1 MRRGGSGGW
10 RAAVLGEIALLALL
24 GLAAEA
30 RAQQGTTR
38 GEWRHFGGDAGGTKY
53 APLDEITAENFSSL
67 KVAWRFRTE
76 NFGAKPEYNL
86 EATPLMVGG
95 VLYTTVGLS
104 RQVAAFDAITGE
116 TRWTFRFDEDA
127 RGRRAPRLNHR
138 GLAYWTDRRG
148 DDRVIYITPGY
159 QLIALDAKTGRIIP
173 SFGTKGVVDLLDGLD
188 QPRPKD
194 GLMGSTSPPMIVGNI
209 AVVGTAMPSA
219 APTRENPAAHV
230 RGYDVRTGRRVWIF
244 HTIPQPGEFGYETW
258 LKDSAAYTGNAG
270 VWTPMSADEDLGYV
284 YLPVETA
291 TNDTYGGHRPGDNLF
306 ATSLVCLD
314 ARTGRRV
321 WHFQL
326 VHHDIWD
333 FDTVA
338 PPVLLDVTVNGRPI
352 KAVAQVTKQAFT
364 YVFDRVTGAPVW
376 PIEERPVPQSTVP
389 GEQSAKTQPFPT
401 KPAAFD
407 RQGVGPDDVIDFTP
421 ALKAEAL
428 KMLGDYTVGPL
439 YTPPSL
445 AGANGKKGTL
455 HLPNST
461 GGANWQGG
469 VADPETGLLYVS
481 SHTLA
486 RVYAVTKETAT
497 AGQVPTQTPS
507 TPAQAT
513 APPSASPAPAP
524 APRRMAQARLT
535 VRSPDGDG
543 VSNQP
548 LTLPVL
554 GPQGL
559 PLIKPP
565 YGRIT
570 AIDLNTGEHVWMT
583 PLGTT
588 PEWIAK
594 HPALTGV
601 TLPNTGRWDHAGM
614 LVTKTLL
621 MAGEGSGLYAVPPG
635 SGGPMFRAYDKRTG
649 RIVGEVKL
657 PANQSGMPM
666 TYMAGGRQYVVVPV
680 GAPGVPGEF
689 VALTLP

>member
-1 MRRGGSGGW
+1 MDWMRPTRLHAG
-10 RAAVLGEIALLALL
+10 ALAVFVTLMAWP
-24 GLAAEA
+24 GLAS
-30 RAQQGTTR
+30 AQQGAAR

-53 APLDEITAENFSSL
+53 APLDQITAANFSTL
-67 KVAWRFRTE
+67 KVAWRFKTE
-76 NFGAKPEYNL
+76 NFGAKPEFNL

-95 VLYTTVGLS
+95 VLYSTVGLS
-104 RQVAAFDAITGE
+104 RQVVSIDALTGE
-116 TRWTFRFDEDA
+116 TRWTFRFDEGA

-138 GLAYWTDRRG
+138 GLAYWTNGKG
-148 DDRVIYITPGY
+148 DDRVLYVTPGY
-159 QLIALDAKTGRIIP
+159 QLIALDAKTGRMIP
-173 SFGTKGVVDLLDGLD
+173 GFGAKGIVDLLDGLD

-194 GLMGSTSPPMIVGNI
+194 GLLGSTSPPMIVGDI

-230 RGYDVRTGRRVWIF
+230 RGYDVRTGKRMWIF

-258 LKDSAAYTGNAG
+258 EKDSAAYTGNAG
-270 VWTPMSADEDLGYV
+270 VWTPMSADEELGYV

-291 TNDTYGGHRPGDNLF
+291 TNDTYGGHRPGNNLF

-314 ARTGRRV
+314 ARTGKRV
-321 WHFQL
+321 WHYQL

-338 PPVLLDVTVNGRPI
+338 PPILIDVTVNGQRI

-389 GEQSAKTQPFPT
+389 GEKTSPTQPFPT
-401 KPAAFD
+401 KPAPFD
-407 RQGVGPDDVIDFTP
+407 RQGLGPDDVIDFTP

-428 KMLGDYTVGPL
+428 RMLEDYTIGPL
-439 YTPPSL
+439 YTPPTL
-445 AGANGKKGTL
+445 TGANGRKGTL

-469 VADPETGLLYVS
+469 AVDPETGMLYVS

-486 RVYAVTKETAT
+486 RTYPISADMAT
-497 AGQVPTQTPS
+497 AGQ
-507 TPAQAT
+507 
-513 APPSASPAPAP
+513 APAP
-524 APRRMAQARLT
+524 PPPAPPTAAARPAPRPET
-535 VRSPDGDG
+535 EGPDNRA
-543 VSNQP
+543 V
-548 LTLPVL
+548 TLPVF

-570 AIDLNTGEHVWMT
+570 AIDLTTGTHAWMT

-588 PEWIAK
+588 PDWITR
-594 HPALTGV
+594 HPALKGV
-601 TLPNTGRWDHAGM
+601 TLPNTGHWDHAGM

-621 MAGEGSGLYAVPPG
+621 MAGEGSGLYATPPG

-649 RIVGEVKL
+649 AIVGEVRL
-657 PANQSGMPM
+657 PANQSGMPL
-666 TYMAGGRQYVVVPV
+666 TYMAGGKQYVVVPV
-680 GAPGVPGEF
+680 GAPNMPGEF

>member
-1 MRRGGSGGW
+1 MRTPHRHLLAV
-10 RAAVLGEIALLALL
+10 AALAALLP
-24 GLAAEA
+24 AAFPA
-30 RAQQGTTR
+30 TAQEGTTR

-53 APLDEITAENFSSL
+53 APLDTITAENFSSL
-67 KVAWRFRTE
+67 KVAWRYRTE
-76 NFGAKPEYNL
+76 NFGPKPEYNL
-86 EATPLMVGG
+86 EATPVMAGG
-95 VLYTTVGLS
+95 VLYTTAGLS
-104 RQVAAFDAITGE
+104 RHVVAIDAITGE
-116 TRWTFRFDEDA
+116 TRWTFRFEEGA

-148 DDRVIYITPGY
+148 DTRVLYITPGY
-159 QLIALDAKTGRIIP
+159 QLIALDAKTGHMIP
-173 SFGTKGVVDLLDGLD
+173 SFGTKGVVDLLEGLD

-230 RGYDVRTGRRVWIF
+230 RGYDVRTGKRVWIF
-244 HTIPQPGEFGYETW
+244 HTIPQPGEFGFETW
-258 LKDSAAYTGNAG
+258 ERDSAAYTGNAG
-270 VWTPMSADEDLGYV
+270 VWAPMSADEELGYV

-291 TNDTYGGHRPGDNLF
+291 TNDTYGGHRPGHNLF

-314 ARTGRRV
+314 ARTGKRV
-321 WHFQL
+321 WHYQL

-338 PPVLLDVTVNGRPI
+338 PPVLIDITVNGRRV

-364 YVFDRVTGAPVW
+364 YVFDRVTGEPVW

-389 GEQSAKTQPFPT
+389 GERSAATQPFPT
-401 KPAAFD
+401 KPAPFD
-407 RQGVGPDDVIDFTP
+407 RQGVGPEDVIDFTP

-428 KMLGDYTVGPL
+428 RMLGDYTIGPL
-439 YTPPSL
+439 YTPPTL

-461 GGANWQGG
+461 GGANWQGA
-469 VADPETGLLYVS
+469 VADPETGMLYVS

-497 AGQVPTQTPS
+497 AGPPPAPPAAPA
-507 TPAQAT
+507 TPA
-513 APPSASPAPAP
+513 SP
-524 APRRMAQARLT
+524 PRRMAQAQLT
-535 VRSPDGDG
+535 ARPEADGA
-543 VSNQP
+543 SNQP

-570 AIDLNTGEHVWMT
+570 AIDLNTGEHAWMT

-588 PEWIAK
+588 PAWVAN

-614 LVTKTLL
+614 LVTSTLL
-621 MAGEGSGLYAVPPG
+621 MAGEGSGLYATPPG

-649 RIVGEVKL
+649 RIVGEVTL

-666 TYMAGGRQYVVVPV
+666 TYMAGGKQYVVVPV
-680 GAPGVPGEF
+680 GGPGVPGEF

>member
-1 MRRGGSGGW
+1 MSARWSSRSAVITLAFVAALVVARPGPSGDAHAQRG
-10 RAAVLGEIALLALL
+10 AAS
-24 GLAAEA
+24 
-30 RAQQGTTR
+30 

-53 APLDEITAENFSSL
+53 APLDQITRENFSTL
-67 KVAWRFRTE
+67 RVAWRFRTE
-76 NFGAKPEYNL
+76 NFGAKPEFNL
-86 EATPLMVGG
+86 EATPIMVNG
-95 VLYTTVGLS
+95 VLYSTAGLS
-104 RQVAAFDAITGE
+104 RHVVAIDAVTGE
-116 TRWTFRFDEDA
+116 TRWTFRFDEGA

-138 GLAYWTDRRG
+138 GLAYWTDGKG
-148 DDRVIYITPGY
+148 DERVVYITPGY
-159 QLIALDAKTGRIIP
+159 QLIALDAKTGRMIP
-173 SFGTKGVVDLLDGLD
+173 SFGNKGVVDLLDGLD

-194 GLMGSTSPPMIVGNI
+194 GLMGSTSPPMVVGNI

-230 RGYDVRTGRRVWIF
+230 RGYDVRTGKRAWIF
-244 HTIPQPGEFGYETW
+244 HTIPQPGEFGYDTW
-258 LKDSAAYTGNAG
+258 EKDSAAYTGNAG
-270 VWTPMSADEDLGYV
+270 VWTPMSADEELGYV

-291 TNDTYGGHRPGDNLF
+291 TNDTYGGHRPGHNLF

-338 PPVLLDVTVNGRPI
+338 PPILLDISVNGRRI
-352 KAVAQVTKQAFT
+352 KAVAQVTKQAFA
-364 YVFDRVTGAPVW
+364 YVFDRVTGQPVW
-376 PIEERPVPQSTVP
+376 PIEERPVPRSTVP
-389 GEQSAKTQPFPT
+389 GEQSAATQPFPT
-401 KPAAFD
+401 RPLPFD
-407 RQGVGPDDVIDFTP
+407 RQGLGPDDVIDFTP

-428 KMLGDYTVGPL
+428 RMLADYNTGPL

-445 AGANGKKGTL
+445 SGANGKADGKKGTL

-469 VADPETGLLYVS
+469 AADPETGVIYVS

-486 RVYAVTKETAT
+486 RVYAVTRETAS
-497 AGQVPTQTPS
+497 AGQPQPVPRPPA
-507 TPAQAT
+507 TPAQSGRAPQGQPT
-513 APPSASPAPAP
+513 AAPAR
-524 APRRMAQARLT
+524 A
-535 VRSPDGDG
+535 DGEG
-543 VSNQP
+543 PSNQP

-559 PLIKPP
+559 PLVKPP

-570 AIDLNTGEHVWMT
+570 AIDLNSGNHLWMT

-588 PEWIAK
+588 PAWITN
-594 HPALTGV
+594 HPALKGV

-621 MAGEGSGLYAVPPG
+621 MAGEGSGLYATPPG
-635 SGGPMFRAYDKRTG
+635 SGGPMFRAYDKKTG
-649 RIVGEVKL
+649 AIVGEVKL
-657 PANQSGMPM
+657 PANQTGMPL
-666 TYMAGGRQYVVVPV
+666 TYMAGGKQYVVVPV
-680 GAPGVPGEF
+680 GAVGVPGEF

>member
-1 MRRGGSGGW
+1 MSALRVLSRP
-10 RAAVLGEIALLALL
+10 AAIGLALV
-24 GLAAEA
+24 AAIA
-30 RAQQGTTR
+30 GASQALHAQRGAAN

-53 APLDEITAENFSSL
+53 APLDQITRENFPTL
-67 KVAWRFRTE
+67 KVAWRFKTE
-76 NFGAKPEYNL
+76 NFGPKPEFNL
-86 EATPLMVGG
+86 EATPIMVNG
-95 VLYTTVGLS
+95 VLYSTAGLS
-104 RQVAAFDAITGE
+104 RHVVAIDAVTGE
-116 TRWTFRFDEDA
+116 TRWTFRYEEGA

-138 GLAYWTDRRG
+138 GLAYWTDGKG
-148 DDRVIYITPGY
+148 DERVVYITPGY
-159 QLIALDAKTGRIIP
+159 QLIALEAKTGRMIP

-194 GLMGSTSPPMIVGNI
+194 GLMGSTSPPMVVGNI

-230 RGYDVRTGRRVWIF
+230 RGYDVRTGKRVWIF

-258 LKDSAAYTGNAG
+258 EKDSAAYTGNAG
-270 VWTPMSADEDLGYV
+270 VWTPMSADEELGYI

-291 TNDTYGGHRPGDNLF
+291 TNDTYGGHRPGNNLF

-314 ARTGRRV
+314 ARTGTRV

-326 VHHDIWD
+326 IHHDIWD

-338 PPVLLDVTVNGRPI
+338 PPILLDVTVNGRRI
-352 KAVAQVTKQAFT
+352 KSVAQVTKQAFA
-364 YVFDRVTGAPVW
+364 YVFDRVTGQPVW
-376 PIEERPVPQSTVP
+376 PIEERPVPQSSVP
-389 GEQSAKTQPFPT
+389 GEQSAATQPFPSR
-401 KPAAFD
+401 PLPFD
-407 RQGVGPDDVIDFTP
+407 RQGLGPDDVIDFTP

-428 KMLGDYTVGPL
+428 KMLADYNTGPL

-445 AGANGKKGTL
+445 SGANGKKGTL

-461 GGANWQGG
+461 GGANWQGAA
-469 VADPETGLLYVS
+469 ADPETGVIYVG

-486 RVYAVTKETAT
+486 RVYAVSKDTASAGQPPVAAAAPAGAPRPVAPAATPGSTTGT
-497 AGQVPTQTPS
+497 AG
-507 TPAQAT
+507 A
-513 APPSASPAPAP
+513 
-524 APRRMAQARLT
+524 AR
-535 VRSPDGDG
+535 SNDEGA
-543 VSNQP
+543 SNQP
-548 LTLPVL
+548 LTLAVF

-570 AIDLNTGEHVWMT
+570 AIDLNTGDHAWMT

-588 PEWIAK
+588 PDWITN
-594 HPALTGV
+594 HPALKGV
-601 TLPNTGRWDHAGM
+601 TLPNTGRWDHPGL

-621 MAGEGSGLYAVPPG
+621 MAGEGSGLYATPPG
-635 SGGPMFRAYDKRTG
+635 SGGPMFRAYDKKTG
-649 RIVGEVKL
+649 AIVGEVKL

-666 TYMAGGRQYVVVPV
+666 TYLAGGKQYVVVPV
-680 GAPGVPGEF
+680 GAVGMPGEF